1 MNKCQLQEGGLVCR
15 ECKGL
20 KQRGLI
26 LEVMLFLNN
35 NTGASML
42 LGSAAEKRLSDSR
55 KSLQQLSSP
64 VLLTEFYFWI
74 LAMLFI
80 LSPTSVPNH

>member
-26 LEVMLFLNN
+26 LEVLLFLNN
-35 NTGASML
+35 SGASML

-80 LSPTSVPNH
+80 LSPTSVPDH